1 MLSVVNQERESCMH
15 MEVRAAETPTTTT
28 TVASSTTRRTVR
40 NRARVLWQRIIN
52 RVHEEISNRN
62 AIVLHPERIYGRLP
76 VTIFSR
82 PLVSRWC
89 GRCVSRPHRAFMG
102 RSSLVLAVLCGV
114 CYVVG
119 ALIACFALIGDD
131 HDVLFVVATTLLL
144 PQYVL
149 WVLLM
154 EDTLIW
160 LVLRNKLVWL
170 YMFICMSWTALLAHL
185 MGNATRVLY
194 VVVGCAPG
202 TMLVTWIDAT
212 RQDAYYFRRVLPF
225 CYIAGGAV
233 LFEMWLLLLSGELT
247 LRGSPI
253 EFTLN
258 ISMPAAAAAAAAPS
272 VNTTRIGNMSSSN
285 GSVGAVG
292 GLGAAHPPS
301 ACWGHKYCISK
312 EVIIFSEVRVMRK
325 EEDPLCVC
333 GMLCAVRRVILYVV
347 SLHKYKCV

>member
-1 MLSVVNQERESCMH
+1 
-15 MEVRAAETPTTTT
+15 
-28 TVASSTTRRTVR
+28 
-40 NRARVLWQRIIN
+40 
-52 RVHEEISNRN
+52 
-62 AIVLHPERIYGRLP
+62 
-76 VTIFSR
+76 
-82 PLVSRWC
+82 
-89 GRCVSRPHRAFMG
+89 
-102 RSSLVLAVLCGV
+102 
-114 CYVVG
+114 
-119 ALIACFALIGDD
+119 
-131 HDVLFVVATTLLL
+131 
-144 PQYVL
+144 
-149 WVLLM
+149 
-154 EDTLIW
+154 
-160 LVLRNKLVWL
+160 
-170 YMFICMSWTALLAHL
+170 MSWTALLAHL
-185 MGNATRVLY
+185 MGDATRVVY

-312 EVIIFSEVRVMRK
+312 EVIIFSEVRVTRK

-347 SLHKYKCV
+347 F